1 MEVSVISTL
10 LRILIVFTLSFIFGV
25 VRQRNHKHVGF
36 GTYTMVS
43 VGACV
48 LAIAALELSVDNPL
62 PLLSAIVTGI
72 GFLGA
77 GALIRTSD
85 KIFGFTSAAAI
96 WLYAIFGLLVGSG
109 EYLLGVCVYIV
120 SAAVIGYDIY
130 LEDRGIGSY
139 QRRLIVTTN
148 KVIQEKE
155 IKEVLIMIAKKHR
168 LQHVDVN
175 KTEHKMIFNYLVE
188 GSKEQLNKIPKVLYE
203 KEWFESVAVE

>member
-1 MEVSVISTL
+1 MEVGVISTL
-10 LRILIVFTLSFIFGV
+10 LRILTVFTLSFIFGV

-48 LAIAALELSVDNPL
+48 LAIAALELSDNNPL

-96 WLYAIFGLLVGSG
+96 WLYAIFGLLIGSG
-109 EYLLGVCVYIV
+109 EYILGISVYVV

-139 QRRLIVTTN
+139 QRKLIITTN
-148 KVIQEKE
+148 KIIQEKE
-155 IKEVLIMIAKKHR
+155 IKDVLLMIAKKHK
-168 LQHVDVN
+168 LQHIDVN
-175 KTEHKMIFNYLVE
+175 KKDHKLVFNYLVE
-188 GSKEQLNKIPKVLYE
+188 GSKEQLNKVPKVLYE
-203 KEWFESVAVE
+203 KEWFESAAIE